1 MQKGIK
7 TRSIIHNILKLIKS
21 SYVDFDTALYNE
33 TKDENLVISD
43 IKLIQNVVLNSLRY
57 HLHVNKIIKKLTQKV
72 KNNSNEYFLL
82 LSAITQIVFLD
93 FKDYAVVNSTVEL
106 TKINRHKSSSSFIN
120 AVLRNVIKN
129 KNLFKKTEITFN
141 LLAKNPSKKSNAKQK

>member
-57 HLHVNKIIKKLTQKV
+57 HLHVNKIIKKYT
-72 KNNSNEYFLL
+72 
-82 LSAITQIVFLD
+82 
-93 FKDYAVVNSTVEL
+93 
-106 TKINRHKSSSSFIN
+106 
-120 AVLRNVIKN
+120 
-129 KNLFKKTEITFN
+129 
-141 LLAKNPSKKSNAKQK
+141 

>member
-57 HLHVNKIIKKLTQKV
+57 HLHVNKIIKKLTNKV
-72 KNNSNEYFLL
+72 K
-82 LSAITQIVFLD
+82 V
-93 FKDYAVVNSTVEL
+93 
-106 TKINRHKSSSSFIN
+106 
-120 AVLRNVIKN
+120 
-129 KNLFKKTEITFN
+129 
-141 LLAKNPSKKSNAKQK
+141 

>member
-7 TRSIIHNILKLIKS
+7 TRSIIHCILKLIKNT
-21 SYVDFDTALYNE
+21 YVDFDTALYNE

-93 FKDYAVVNSTVEL
+93 FKD
-106 TKINRHKSSSSFIN
+106 
-120 AVLRNVIKN
+120 
-129 KNLFKKTEITFN
+129 
-141 LLAKNPSKKSNAKQK
+141 

>member
-57 HLHVNKIIKKLTQKV
+57 HYMLIRL
-72 KNNSNEYFLL
+72 
-82 LSAITQIVFLD
+82 
-93 FKDYAVVNSTVEL
+93 
-106 TKINRHKSSSSFIN
+106 
-120 AVLRNVIKN
+120 
-129 KNLFKKTEITFN
+129 
-141 LLAKNPSKKSNAKQK
+141 